1 MVSAIFIAAG
11 EFFLFWIVYFLRDN
25 YLIIRSK
32 LEICT
37 LGQ

>member
-11 EFFLFWIVYFLRDN
+11 DFFFWIVYFLRDN